1 MKIHLR
7 VIRSADCLACR
18 GCCTFDARYVDYA
31 PLFTDEQRR
40 RVLSDFP
47 DEEIRFEPAGR
58 LWRIVLREMPGTGRC
73 VCPLLHREAWRCRVY
88 EYGIFDCD
96 TWPYQIQVRG
106 GRRLLTLTPE
116 CPAVSE
122 ERMAALRARGLEL
135 LPQMLEAIERYPER
149 LIPDYEGVIVLADL
163 GPA

>member
-7 VIRSADCLACR
+7 VIASADCQACR

-47 DEEIRFEPAGR
+47 EEEIRFEPVGR
-58 LWRIVLREMPGTGRC
+58 LWRVVLREVPGTGRC
-73 VCPLLHREAWRCRVY
+73 VCPLLHRDGWHCRVY

-96 TWPYQIQVRG
+96 TWPYQVQVRG

-116 CPAVSE
+116 CPVVGE
-122 ERMAALRARGLEL
+122 ERMAALRARGEEL
-135 LPQMLEAIERYPER
+135 LPQMLEAVERFPER